1 MPFRSYASLG
11 NFRIWNKF
19 LLINLKIVGRAP
31 QARIFHWFSLIFIG
45 FYWFSLVFHWF
56 FEDFSLVFL
65 YAPMSAKRAGREHGR
80 RRSPRIKGGTVRN
93 RSYTYNRFPEV
104 ARRNKTPSL
113 GSFKFFRAR
122 LKILSA
128 LRRNFETRHKILKR
142 VLGRSGRV
150 LKYRGRANFPIF
162 SFKKFSWNFR
172 KFQKIWKKYSRARFF
187 FFARFGR

>member
-1 MPFRSYASLG
+1 MAGRRRREFFIG
-11 NFRIWNKF
+11 FHWF
-19 LLINLKIVGRAP
+19 LLVFIG
-31 QARIFHWFSLIFIG
+31 FSLIFRG
-45 FYWFSLVFHWF
+45 FFITFSLRSHERQARDHERPWATMG
-56 FEDFSLVFL
+56 
-65 YAPMSAKRAGREHGR
+65 APGREHGR

-162 SFKKFSWNFR
+162 SFKIFS
-172 KFQKIWKKYSRARFF
+172 
-187 FFARFGR
+187 